1 MFGCNC
7 SYSEL
12 MKKNVIDK
20 EGNKIGKNLIDVVF
34 SPSFEISHFV
44 VGGGAL
50 EEFLE
55 DIKLK
60 KDVDPVF
67 EVTNIDTITDS
78 IKLNVAKN
86 ELGTVITGA
95 IPEGHYQLSKLGKKA
110 VVDKDG
116 KKIGNIINMAFF
128 DDDTASFIIGGSTI
142 QEFLEKIGVIP
153 DIDLIVPLNKIKE
166 VTGDEIKIN
175 LSQADLK
182 TTLEQDIKL
191 GKELHDSDFG
201 DSRKKIGLISHHR
214 VDQTLDW

>member
-20 EGNKIGKNLIDVVF
+20 DGKKIGKNLIDVVF
-34 SPSFEISHFV
+34 SPSFDISHFI

-67 EVTNIDTITDS
+67 DVKNIDTIKDNITLS
-78 IKLNVAKN
+78 ISKN
-86 ELGTVITGA
+86 ELGTVISGA
-95 IPEGHYQLSKLGKKA
+95 IPEGHYQLRGLGKKT

-116 KKIGNIINMAFF
+116 TKLGNIINLAFF

-142 QEFLEKIGVIP
+142 QEFLEKIE
-153 DIDLIVPLNKIKE
+153 NK
-166 VTGDEIKIN
+166 DHFQHFRF
-175 LSQADLK
+175 S
-182 TTLEQDIKL
+182 
-191 GKELHDSDFG
+191 SPC
-201 DSRKKIGLISHHR
+201 
-214 VDQTLDW
+214 